1 MADKANEWIARRAY
15 ALWEEEGRP
24 AGRDSEPWHKASGEW
39 TKLSETALA
48 VRQKSTKRVKDASA
62 TALRE
67 GLNKNA
73 DVEALPADEARRRKV
88 RATRGSGR
96 G

>member
-24 AGRDSEPWHKASGEW
+24 AGRDSEHWHKASDEW

-62 TALRE
+62 TAVGE
-67 GLNKNA
+67 GLNKKT